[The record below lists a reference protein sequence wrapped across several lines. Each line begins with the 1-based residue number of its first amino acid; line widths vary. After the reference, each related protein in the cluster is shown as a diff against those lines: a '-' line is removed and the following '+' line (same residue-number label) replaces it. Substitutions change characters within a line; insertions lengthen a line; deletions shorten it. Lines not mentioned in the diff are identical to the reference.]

1 MNTTLKLALG
11 GLAIFL
17 LGGFLTGAMMSTSN
31 AENVGMMP
39 GMDHSQMDMGG
50 PDMEASLAESGSPAT
65 LAFRA
70 ANDAMHAA
78 MDIDFTDDADID
90 FARGM
95 IGHHRGA
102 IDMARVELE
111 HGADPELRQLAAE
124 IIEAQE
130 AEIAFLERWLAIRE
144 Q

>member
-1 MNTTLKLALG
+1 
-11 GLAIFL
+11 
-17 LGGFLTGAMMSTSN
+17 
-31 AENVGMMP
+31 MMP